1 MKLITIMAASSA
13 LLAFA
18 GTAAAQDNGAY
29 GHIGVEALDYDGASG
44 NIVGRVGYDFA
55 QYFGVEGEGS
65 VGVMDDNDDFKIDYK
80 VAGFVRAKAP
90 IGEQFEVFSRVG
102 YYHVDSELG
111 DADGLAFGGG
121 LEYFLNP
128 SKKDSLRLDY
138 THLEA
143 RIGNADVYAIT
154 YGRRF

>member
-29 GHIGVEALDYDGASG
+29 GHI
-44 NIVGRVGYDFA
+44 
-55 QYFGVEGEGS
+55 
-65 VGVMDDNDDFKIDYK
+65 
-80 VAGFVRAKAP
+80 
-90 IGEQFEVFSRVG
+90 
-102 YYHVDSELG
+102 
-111 DADGLAFGGG
+111 
-121 LEYFLNP
+121 
-128 SKKDSLRLDY
+128 KKDSLRLDY